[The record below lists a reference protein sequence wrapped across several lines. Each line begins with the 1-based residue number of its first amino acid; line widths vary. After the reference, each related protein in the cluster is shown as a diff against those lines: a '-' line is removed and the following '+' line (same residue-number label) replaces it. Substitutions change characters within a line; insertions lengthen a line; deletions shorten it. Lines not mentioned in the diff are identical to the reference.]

1 MTPSEPPAF
10 DLNNFVIHHLM
21 NTSIWHPSFL
31 PEISLP
37 KPLTVHSLMLLF
49 CAVLL
54 IFIFRVFYKRDQKI
68 PTGATNAL
76 EAVVLFIRDDI
87 AIANLGQED
96 GRKFTPLL
104 CTYFFFILL
113 MNLIGSIPF
122 FASPTANINVTFA
135 LAIISLGFMTIGA
148 IARNGLKGFL
158 NAFVIR
164 GLAWPVQCFV
174 FLLEILGLFIKTTA
188 LTIRLFANMLA
199 GHMVILIFLGL
210 VALFGMMAMPA
221 VILAILISLLEI
233 FVAFLQAY
241 IFTMLSAVFMGQIY
255 HPSH

>member
-1 MTPSEPPAF
+1 MTPSDPQAF
-10 DLNNFVIHHLM
+10 ELNDFVIQHLM
-21 NTSIWHPSFL
+21 NTNTWHPSFL

-37 KPLTVHSLMLLF
+37 KPLTFHSLMLLF
-49 CAVLL
+49 SAGLL
-54 IFIFRVFYKRDQKI
+54 VIIFKIFYKQEQKI
-68 PTGATNAL
+68 PTGATNAI

-87 AIANLGQED
+87 AIANLGEDD

-148 IARNGLKGFL
+148 IIRNGVKGFF
-158 NAFVIR
+158 NAFIIS

-174 FLLEILGLFIKTTA
+174 FILEILGLFIKTTA

-210 VALFGMMAMPA
+210 VAIFGIMALPA
-221 VILAILISLLEI
+221 VVLAILISLLEI

-255 HPSH
+255 HPAH

>member
-1 MTPSEPPAF
+1 MTPADPQAF
-10 DLNNFVIHHLM
+10 DLNHFVIHHLM
-21 NTSIWHPSFL
+21 NNSTWHPSFL

-49 CAVLL
+49 CAGLLVL
-54 IFIFRVFYKRDQKI
+54 FIKIFYKQEQKV

-76 EAVVLFIRDDI
+76 EAMVLFIRDDI
-87 AIANLGQED
+87 AIANLGEED

-113 MNLIGSIPF
+113 MNLIGAIPF

-135 LAIISLGFMTIGA
+135 LAIISLGFMTVGA
-148 IARNGLKGFL
+148 IARNGWKGFFS
-158 NAFVIR
+158 AFVIS
-164 GLAWPVQCFV
+164 GLDWPVQWFV
-174 FLLEILGLFIKTTA
+174 FIFEIIGLFIKTTA

-199 GHMVILIFLGL
+199 GHMVIFIFLGL
-210 VALFGMMAMPA
+210 VALFGIMALPA
-221 VILAILISLLEI
+221 VVLAILISLLEI

-255 HPSH
+255 HPAH